1 MYIIYEIINILYV
14 TMYVYYISVL
24 QTIMIIILCSIN
36 KLIKHMIL
44 IDIYY
49 TKYNIIIIY
58 IMLMNIYNNI
68 KVNQL

>member
-1 MYIIYEIINILYV
+1 
-14 TMYVYYISVL
+14 MYVYYILVL

>member
-36 KLIKHMIL
+36 KLINP
-44 IDIYY
+44 
-49 TKYNIIIIY
+49 YNIIIV
-58 IMLMNIYNNI
+58 L
-68 KVNQL
+68 

>member
-1 MYIIYEIINILYV
+1 MLLYILY
-14 TMYVYYISVL
+14 T
-24 QTIMIIILCSIN
+24 IN

>member
-1 MYIIYEIINILYV
+1 
-14 TMYVYYISVL
+14 MYVYYISVL